1 MKALTIF
8 SFLTLLFIPSLALT
22 HIPLDMGTPSFTHQV
37 SKLSFERTV
46 DISMLGNV
54 YFSNP
59 DIVNG
64 EIVDIYG
71 IVRNDGGFR
80 VSSYVLF
87 TIKNSSWEQDI
98 ASQRV
103 NLAPN
108 EEQYVKTSWMGVK
121 GTHEIIIKA
130 QVMGYIDDFPENNII
145 STVVNISPELH
156 TDDLEASSS
165 TNNPTVK
172 ELQSSDSSLDVL
184 DLSIFE
190 LNHLNSIYE
199 IKPGDT
205 KSLDLT
211 ILSNQLSDEFR
222 VIVGGITNEISIIPN
237 HWILPL
243 LQGQEYDLKIDV
255 SVSES
260 LDIGSSHVVEL
271 LLYRSLNPS
280 DIIQKSFFILI
291 VSDYTESLENNNE
304 DQNLPSDDESETP
317 FSPRFSVL
325 SINEVN
331 PPTIENITHTPAS
344 PRISQNV
351 TVNADIVDDSTLSN
365 ATLFYSLTGG
375 STWLNVSMIPS
386 GQNNW
391 SGEIISPGYEVNVT
405 YFIQSYDNFTNLGS
419 SSQYYLIFDDS
430 FPLFVDV
437 TNPGIVSSQTS
448 VNITTHLTDNVGINT
463 SAVFLYYSYDNSSYF
478 MTQMTQLNGSA
489 QDGYYDGVIPAT
501 TNSLVYYFI
510 NSTDLSGLTNSS
522 ALETYTTDTP
532 PSIISMFTTP
542 LFPQVNRTTTVYVN
556 ITDDSGILF
565 VNLQYSFNGTS
576 QNLTMTDSAGLYNA
590 TIPATIN
597 DTYVNFTISIL
608 DSFGHNVT
616 SINYSYYSD
625 GILPSLGEVIID
637 DYSPNYT
644 QNVTVTT
651 QADDINELR
660 NVTLFYSLDGGNNWF
675 SVNMTGTSGSSPGSI
690 VKDVLLV
697 SHGQNTGYLTRNGF
711 TFDSITEVAFSS
723 ITISTLIQ
731 YRILILEPNW
741 SNYATLRNGLSVV
754 NQALDNHS
762 LAVSIRAAGNQDS
775 QADID
780 FLGTDYD
787 RSITHN
793 IELFVDGNH
802 PFITGLPWSGNTLL
816 TTYFDSWGWT
826 DHGVFTSLPTTQ
838 EGYTEIIQNVDG
850 ISMLEYKYKDSL
862 ILLDTLTSID
872 GTWGSGNPLVADNF
886 VNYLNYSYYQQK
898 PSYQGIIP
906 SAPADTLVQYYV
918 NATDVANNSGI
929 SEILSYF
936 SDGSIPQIKNVTEI
950 ITISELDPLVI
961 NATISDNWALDN
973 TTAFLVY
980 TYDNNTYYQALM
992 TQITG
997 NETNAVY
1004 QAISPATSQAIVY
1017 YYIEITDL
1025 SGLLGQ
1031 SGNYSYLV
1039 DRIPTLNSQLTIP
1052 IFPHANFTVTINA
1065 TVSDDNGIS
1074 SVILYYSSNS
1084 TWDQIGMNLNQGVY
1098 QGTIPETVNDTNV
1111 DYIISMTDT
1120 FGHQINTS
1128 LFSYYSDGLAP
1139 IFTNIAH
1146 TPTQPNA
1153 DAPVLIQAIIT
1164 DLSGIQ
1170 NATLSYSTDSGF
1182 SWANLSMNFNTGSWE
1197 ASIPALNQ
1205 SVEVYYFVT
1214 AYDQAGIVSESNQ
1227 TIFETD
1233 IESPQIYNLTEVG
1246 TISELLSVPIN
1257 VTLTDNFG
1265 IDSSNVLLFYSY
1277 DNSSWFSSAMSLIT
1291 GDTLNGTF
1299 NGNSPPSI
1307 QDSVYYYVQAFDL
1320 SGRLNVSSILNYTID
1335 HQPDFGISQV
1345 NLYYFYNSTWQQ
1357 TVMTNVSNQYT
1368 GTIGFTDMDTQVSY
1382 YISVVDSIGHIVNT
1396 STLMYYADGLNP
1408 RVENIS
1414 YLPSFP
1420 TSTDDV
1426 TVKVDVADNQNILNT
1441 TLYYTTNG
1449 TWVGINVTTTAAI
1462 TITGRDPTSGYYYGT
1477 TQTTDYDTGEL
1488 ERLAI
1493 YVYSADSDTLYVTLW
1508 GFRIDTEVCLPEQNW
1523 ATPIYE
1529 QWRIQIYDSENND
1542 NFYYSYEYD
1551 VQLGYE
1557 AIIPATNSSSTVQFY
1572 IEAFDNAGNR
1582 GNSSIFSYYTDAD
1595 VPSWSN
1601 ITVLSTVSE
1610 LTGATINATI
1620 SDNFAVDTNQVIL
1633 FYSYDQSTWFNGF
1646 MSLSSG
1652 TNLSGI
1658 YSGFIPA
1665 TSEPI
1670 VYYFINATDVSGLT
1684 NQTSIFNYNIDFM
1697 PILNEV
1703 IVSPLYP
1710 NPSTS
1715 STIFANITDDTIL
1728 TSVTLLYEYTG
1739 SSGVAIMTESG
1750 GLYETTVP
1758 ATAVDSLVNLSLII
1772 VDSFGHNITKGGFA
1786 YYSDGNAP
1794 IFQRITTVPAYPNY
1808 LHNVTVVAEID
1819 DVNDMRNVTLYYSL
1833 NSGSTWTSVNMNGS
1847 LGTRFVVNPVADVLL
1862 VSHGQD
1868 TTYLTRN
1875 GYTFDTITEF
1885 QFSTITTATLSQYRM
1900 LILEPNWSNY
1910 GYLRS
1915 GLAVVDQA
1923 LDETSLV
1930 VSIRVAGNG
1939 GSQADIDLLGT
1950 DYDRTTTSAAETI
1963 LVPNHP
1969 FINGLPW
1976 GGNTLLASYFNSWS
1990 STDHGWFYN
1999 LPDSQPGYIEILQNS
2014 NGISMFEYSYKD
2026 SHILVDTLT
2035 SIDGGWGTGNDIVA
2049 DNYINY
2055 LNYSYSRLI
2064 PGYSGTIPVA
2074 PADTIVQYYIEAT
2087 DLANNS
2093 QNSGLLSYLIDGG
2106 APLISDVTQV
2116 TFVSQLDSV
2125 LINATVSDGLSV
2137 DNSSV
2142 LLVYTYDN
2150 FTYYQSPMVPISG
2163 NNTFGV
2169 YQGVSPAT
2177 SQPRVYYFI
2186 SATDI
2191 SELLSY
2197 SGNFS
2202 YRVDLLP
2209 FFQNLTMTPTYLS
2222 SSSDIFVLV
2231 EVTDDIGIANASIY
2245 YSYNSTWDNLPLAQQ
2260 GSNYE
2265 IIIPAL
2271 NVNATLTY
2279 YFEVFDTF
2287 GHQITS
2293 AQDTRYVDGILPLI
2307 TDISRLPDYPINDT
2321 SVNISSTFDDINPII
2336 NKTLFYSVNGSNWIS
2351 VNMNQSMALAIN
2363 GRDPIS
2369 GYYYGTTRTTD
2380 YDTGELERLAI
2391 YVYSADTDT
2400 LYVTLWGF
2408 RIDTGV
2414 WEQFYYSGSRGTG
2427 NLPEFNWA
2435 TPIYNQWRIQI
2446 YDSENNDDFYYS
2458 FDYDFLRKFA
2468 QIPGFSQGTNVTYF
2482 IQAFDAS
2489 GNHAES
2495 VYYSYI
2501 VDGTSPTVTNV
2512 TQVNIAPA
2520 IDPVGIDVIISDRG
2534 GINESLAL
2542 LYYSFD
2548 NTSWFISGF
2557 NFTSSTYT
2565 YPTLD
2570 VNITLQS
2577 PTEFVVL
2584 NGTILVNFEFL
2595 VNPNTSIVE
2604 ISFNQGG
2611 SWINMTNSSG
2621 DLFIHTLDTST
2632 VSEGLFDVW
2641 INVTVIPGVSLIR
2654 TYTYY
2659 VDRSLLLFLMQLLT
2673 LI

>member
-1 MKALTIF
+1 
-8 SFLTLLFIPSLALT
+8 
-22 HIPLDMGTPSFTHQV
+22 
-37 SKLSFERTV
+37 
-46 DISMLGNV
+46 
-54 YFSNP
+54 
-59 DIVNG
+59 
-64 EIVDIYG
+64 
-71 IVRNDGGFR
+71 
-80 VSSYVLF
+80 
-87 TIKNSSWEQDI
+87 
-98 ASQRV
+98 
-103 NLAPN
+103 
-108 EEQYVKTSWMGVK
+108 
-121 GTHEIIIKA
+121 
-130 QVMGYIDDFPENNII
+130 
-145 STVVNISPELH
+145 
-156 TDDLEASSS
+156 
-165 TNNPTVK
+165 
-172 ELQSSDSSLDVL
+172 
-184 DLSIFE
+184 
-190 LNHLNSIYE
+190 
-199 IKPGDT
+199 
-205 KSLDLT
+205 
-211 ILSNQLSDEFR
+211 
-222 VIVGGITNEISIIPN
+222 
-237 HWILPL
+237 
-243 LQGQEYDLKIDV
+243 
-255 SVSES
+255 
-260 LDIGSSHVVEL
+260 
-271 LLYRSLNPS
+271 
-280 DIIQKSFFILI
+280 
-291 VSDYTESLENNNE
+291 
-304 DQNLPSDDESETP
+304 
-317 FSPRFSVL
+317 
-325 SINEVN
+325 
-331 PPTIENITHTPAS
+331 
-344 PRISQNV
+344 
-351 TVNADIVDDSTLSN
+351 
-365 ATLFYSLTGG
+365 
-375 STWLNVSMIPS
+375 
-386 GQNNW
+386 
-391 SGEIISPGYEVNVT
+391 
-405 YFIQSYDNFTNLGS
+405 
-419 SSQYYLIFDDS
+419 
-430 FPLFVDV
+430 
-437 TNPGIVSSQTS
+437 
-448 VNITTHLTDNVGINT
+448 
-463 SAVFLYYSYDNSSYF
+463 
-478 MTQMTQLNGSA
+478 
-489 QDGYYDGVIPAT
+489 
-501 TNSLVYYFI
+501 
-510 NSTDLSGLTNSS
+510 
-522 ALETYTTDTP
+522 
-532 PSIISMFTTP
+532 
-542 LFPQVNRTTTVYVN
+542 
-556 ITDDSGILF
+556 
-565 VNLQYSFNGTS
+565 
-576 QNLTMTDSAGLYNA
+576 
-590 TIPATIN
+590 
-597 DTYVNFTISIL
+597 
-608 DSFGHNVT
+608 
-616 SINYSYYSD
+616 
-625 GILPSLGEVIID
+625 
-637 DYSPNYT
+637 
-644 QNVTVTT
+644 
-651 QADDINELR
+651 
-660 NVTLFYSLDGGNNWF
+660 
-675 SVNMTGTSGSSPGSI
+675 
-690 VKDVLLV
+690 
-697 SHGQNTGYLTRNGF
+697 
-711 TFDSITEVAFSS
+711 
-723 ITISTLIQ
+723 
-731 YRILILEPNW
+731 
-741 SNYATLRNGLSVV
+741 
-754 NQALDNHS
+754 
-762 LAVSIRAAGNQDS
+762 
-775 QADID
+775 
-780 FLGTDYD
+780 
-787 RSITHN
+787 
-793 IELFVDGNH
+793 
-802 PFITGLPWSGNTLL
+802 
-816 TTYFDSWGWT
+816 
-826 DHGVFTSLPTTQ
+826 
-838 EGYTEIIQNVDG
+838 
-850 ISMLEYKYKDSL
+850 
-862 ILLDTLTSID
+862 
-872 GTWGSGNPLVADNF
+872 
-886 VNYLNYSYYQQK
+886 
-898 PSYQGIIP
+898 
-906 SAPADTLVQYYV
+906 
-918 NATDVANNSGI
+918 
-929 SEILSYF
+929 
-936 SDGSIPQIKNVTEI
+936 
-950 ITISELDPLVI
+950 
-961 NATISDNWALDN
+961 
-973 TTAFLVY
+973 
-980 TYDNNTYYQALM
+980 
-992 TQITG
+992 
-997 NETNAVY
+997 
-1004 QAISPATSQAIVY
+1004 
-1017 YYIEITDL
+1017 
-1025 SGLLGQ
+1025 
-1031 SGNYSYLV
+1031 
-1039 DRIPTLNSQLTIP
+1039 
-1052 IFPHANFTVTINA
+1052 
-1065 TVSDDNGIS
+1065 
-1074 SVILYYSSNS
+1074 
-1084 TWDQIGMNLNQGVY
+1084 
-1098 QGTIPETVNDTNV
+1098 
-1111 DYIISMTDT
+1111 
-1120 FGHQINTS
+1120 
-1128 LFSYYSDGLAP
+1128 
-1139 IFTNIAH
+1139 
-1146 TPTQPNA
+1146 
-1153 DAPVLIQAIIT
+1153 
-1164 DLSGIQ
+1164 
-1170 NATLSYSTDSGF
+1170 
-1182 SWANLSMNFNTGSWE
+1182 
-1197 ASIPALNQ
+1197 
-1205 SVEVYYFVT
+1205 
-1214 AYDQAGIVSESNQ
+1214 
-1227 TIFETD
+1227 
-1233 IESPQIYNLTEVG
+1233 
-1246 TISELLSVPIN
+1246 
-1257 VTLTDNFG
+1257 
-1265 IDSSNVLLFYSY
+1265 
-1277 DNSSWFSSAMSLIT
+1277 
-1291 GDTLNGTF
+1291 
-1299 NGNSPPSI
+1299 
-1307 QDSVYYYVQAFDL
+1307 
-1320 SGRLNVSSILNYTID
+1320 
-1335 HQPDFGISQV
+1335 
-1345 NLYYFYNSTWQQ
+1345 
-1357 TVMTNVSNQYT
+1357 
-1368 GTIGFTDMDTQVSY
+1368 
-1382 YISVVDSIGHIVNT
+1382 
-1396 STLMYYADGLNP
+1396 
-1408 RVENIS
+1408 
-1414 YLPSFP
+1414 
-1420 TSTDDV
+1420 
-1426 TVKVDVADNQNILNT
+1426 
-1441 TLYYTTNG
+1441 
-1449 TWVGINVTTTAAI
+1449 
-1462 TITGRDPTSGYYYGT
+1462 
-1477 TQTTDYDTGEL
+1477 
-1488 ERLAI
+1488 
-1493 YVYSADSDTLYVTLW
+1493 
-1508 GFRIDTEVCLPEQNW
+1508 
-1523 ATPIYE
+1523 
-1529 QWRIQIYDSENND
+1529 
-1542 NFYYSYEYD
+1542 
-1551 VQLGYE
+1551 
-1557 AIIPATNSSSTVQFY
+1557 
-1572 IEAFDNAGNR
+1572 
-1582 GNSSIFSYYTDAD
+1582 
-1595 VPSWSN
+1595 
-1601 ITVLSTVSE
+1601 
-1610 LTGATINATI
+1610 
-1620 SDNFAVDTNQVIL
+1620 
-1633 FYSYDQSTWFNGF
+1633 
-1646 MSLSSG
+1646 
-1652 TNLSGI
+1652 
-1658 YSGFIPA
+1658 
-1665 TSEPI
+1665 
-1670 VYYFINATDVSGLT
+1670 
-1684 NQTSIFNYNIDFM
+1684 
-1697 PILNEV
+1697 
-1703 IVSPLYP
+1703 
-1710 NPSTS
+1710 
-1715 STIFANITDDTIL
+1715 
-1728 TSVTLLYEYTG
+1728 
-1739 SSGVAIMTESG
+1739 
-1750 GLYETTVP
+1750 
-1758 ATAVDSLVNLSLII
+1758 
-1772 VDSFGHNITKGGFA
+1772 
-1786 YYSDGNAP
+1786 
-1794 IFQRITTVPAYPNY
+1794 
-1808 LHNVTVVAEID
+1808 
-1819 DVNDMRNVTLYYSL
+1819 
-1833 NSGSTWTSVNMNGS
+1833 
-1847 LGTRFVVNPVADVLL
+1847 VVNPVADVLL

-2446 YDSENNDDFYYS
+2446 YDSEYNDDFYYS

-2548 NTSWFISGF
+2548 NTSWFSTQMIKQSGTAQNGSYLGLIPASVSETTVYYFIFVEDLSGF

-2659 VDRSLLLFLMQLLT
+2659 VDRSIPQIVNLTNTSIISGSGQMIFTTISDAVINANMTVMLHYTYDNFTWYETQMSLQNQTINLGTYSGVLPPASGELMLSYYVSVVDELGWSNQSSLINALIDYKPVITSINHLTEYVRSDIPVNVYVLANDDYGIFNVSLYYNFDNTNYSLAMTFQNGSYQGTIPSTLIDVNVTYFVRVFDTFLQRTESVIFQYYSDGIDPNISYIIDSPSNPNMLDIVNIYSNVEDKNPLRNATLFYTFDGSTWASVNLNSAGIHTLTGRNPLSGTFYGEVITTDYASGPLSRLSVYTYSSDADSIAVTLWGLRIDTNTWEQFYSSTMLGTGYIPAFNWANIVYEQWRIEISDTELDDNFYYSVEYDIEPDYFAQIPTSLLDGIVDYYLVVSDMSNRTALSSVLSYYTDGLYPTISGVSDFGPVSQFVSPRVYADISDNNEVLNPVLFYSTDEITWFSLAMSLESGDMTAGRFFVDIPAIPNGLVAYYIDVSDLNRLTSSSIVRYYVIDTQPEFLFITHFPTKIPLNTRTTVSAFITDDFGITDVKLYYWISGFYHSKTMNLVSGAFQAYIDPISINANVDYLVHVIDTIGHSRNSTITSFIVDGLAPSITFIQYPVGNNITQAAEVPIEVLVTDNVQLNMSGTSLYISFGKNIWIEMPMQLSGGTSSSATFIKIIPETPTNVIYYYVVSYDNVGLMNVTSIMYYYIENFPDADNDGVADWTEIYVYNSDPNNMDTDSDGLFDYDELFTYFTNVTNDDTDYDGMPDGWEVSNHLNPFVNDSNLDADGDGLLNIDEYNYSTNPNNADTDGDGMPDEWEVIYNLNPLDNDADLDSDADELINLDEFNEGTNPQDEDTDADMIPDGWEVSNSLNPLFNDTSLDPDIDDLSNYEEFIHRTDPQNWDTDDDGMPDGWEVGYSLNPLDNDADLDSDDDGYTNLNEYELGSDPNDPNDPASGSSAAIIGLLILFSIPLAIVGIKKKEKIIT
-2673 LI
+2673 LIQRIKNG